1 MKLKE
6 KKLSMKTNKNHIVND
21 QIGNKKNNL
30 KKKEKKGLCMQAWWS
45 TVLGKKR
52 GKKDPNTWA

>member
-1 MKLKE
+1 MIKLEE
-6 KKLSMKTNKNHIVND
+6 KKQS
-21 QIGNKKNNL
+21 

-52 GKKDPNTWA
+52 GKKDPNT